1 MTQKTGEEPR
11 KRDWRIS
18 AVLLAIWLA
27 ALVVMSRGESHI
39 PLSMLAI
46 GTVFFVML
54 IPAMNDLV
62 SSIDRFFDKSEQTT
76 EEGNKDRN

>member
-1 MTQKTGEEPR
+1 MTRNSAEAPR

-18 AVLLAIWLA
+18 AVLFVIWLA
-27 ALVVMSRGESHI
+27 ALVIVRRGESQI
-39 PLSMLAI
+39 PLPMLTI

-62 SSIDRFFDKSEQTT
+62 SSIDRFFDKTGRKP
-76 EEGNKDRN
+76 EEGSKDNN

>member
-1 MTQKTGEEPR
+1 MTSEPEETPR

-18 AVLLAIWLA
+18 AVLMAIWLA
-27 ALVVMSRGESHI
+27 AIVVLTRGDTEI

-62 SSIDRFFDKSEQTT
+62 SSIDRFFDRD
-76 EEGNKDRN
+76 GN

>member
-1 MTQKTGEEPR
+1 MTQKPAEVPK

-27 ALVVMSRGESHI
+27 ALGVISRGESQI

-46 GTVFFVML
+46 GTVFFVIL

-62 SSIDRFFDKSEQTT
+62 SSIDRFFDKREQSSGR
-76 EEGNKDRN
+76 ENKDRS

>member
-1 MTQKTGEEPR
+1 MTQKTSEAPR

-27 ALVVMSRGESHI
+27 ALVVINQGDSQI
-39 PLSMLAI
+39 PLSMLGI

-62 SSIDRFFDKSEQTT
+62 SSIDRFFDKGEQIRD
-76 EEGNKDRN
+76 EGNKDNN